1 MKRHVMLLCA
11 HNLTLSLLAV
21 TTFISILSACAEQGT
36 PVSATEPVT
45 ASFPIQ
51 TSVPATSHPSPT
63 PVLPLLTDS
72 ASMHIGKII
81 PISDG
86 IPFGLAFAR
95 QSLWVLK
102 RRTSFLPPGS
112 ILEIEPIS
120 AQIVGQ
126 PIQVDFDPWS
136 FAVTEDAIWV
146 AKNGPAAVVHIDP
159 ETRQIVATI
168 EADASL
174 VAADMHGVWVSGAGE
189 NADNANTVSQVDPAT
204 NRLVGTP
211 IPVGIEPLQMV
222 TGAGAVW
229 VGAHSGP
236 PAITRIDPATG
247 KVLATIEVG
256 FGIHGLAAGPD
267 SVWAV
272 DYHGKKLVRIS
283 AQTNQI
289 VGEPIPVP
297 FPPEAAAASTTD
309 AWTGVAG
316 IGDDADPTD
325 DRIVRIDL
333 RTNTIVDT
341 IHVGGRTIAMVFAE
355 GSLWVATVC
364 PSLIVQ
370 VIPQPLIR

>member
-1 MKRHVMLLCA
+1 MLISA
-11 HNLTLSLLAV
+11 HNLTFSLLAV
-21 TTFISILSACAEQGT
+21 TTIISVLSACAPQRT

-45 ASFPIQ
+45 ASLPIQ

-63 PVLPLLTDS
+63 PLLPVLTDS

-86 IPFGLAFAR
+86 FPFGLAFAR

-102 RRTSFLPPGS
+102 RRTSFLPPAS
-112 ILEIEPIS
+112 ILEIDPIS
-120 AQIVGQ
+120 GQIVGQ

-159 ETRQIVATI
+159 ETQQVVATI
-168 EADASL
+168 NVDASL
-174 VAADMHGVWVSGAGE
+174 VAADFHGVWVSGAGE
-189 NADNANTVSQVDPAT
+189 NAANANTTWRVDPLT
-204 NRLVGTP
+204 NQLVGTP
-211 IPVGIEPLQMV
+211 IPVGIEPLQIV
-222 TGAGAVW
+222 AGAGAVW

-267 SVWAV
+267 SIWAV
-272 DYHGKKLVRIS
+272 DYHGQKVVRIS
-283 AQTNQI
+283 PQTNQI
-289 VGEPIPVP
+289 VDKPIPVP
-297 FPPEAAAASTTD
+297 FPPYAAAASATD
-309 AWTGVAG
+309 AWVGVAG
-316 IGDDADPTD
+316 ITDDADPTD
-325 DRIVRIDL
+325 DRVVRIDL

-341 IHVGGRTIAMVFAE
+341 IHVGGHTIAMVFAE
-355 GSLWVATVC
+355 GSLWVATVR

-370 VIPQPLIR
+370 VIPQASATATP